1 MKNAQA
7 NPITELHTIIAFNA
21 VKHLKALTLPE
32 RETQDVSKRE
42 IDQQKFKIRLTRNDH
57 QRQSANLL
65 IEKMYAWRGYSTV
78 TNFDRAPNK
87 ITLSVFNEEQVIGTL
102 TLGFDS
108 PAGLQV
114 DAMYPHEINAARDA
128 GRSVCEI
135 TQLAVDENVRS
146 KKVLA
151 SIFHMAYIYAH
162 QIYKCSDTL
171 IEVNPRHV
179 LFYEKMLGFKHFGQ
193 QKICPRVNAPAVL
206 LKVETSYVETQIAKF
221 GGKMETAAKEKSL
234 YPYFFSKMDEIGI
247 TNRLRPTPTDTLA
260 S

>member
-1 MKNAQA
+1 MKNAQV
-7 NPITELHTIIAFNA
+7 NPITELHTIISFAA
-21 VKHLKALTLPE
+21 IKHLKTLTLPE
-32 RETQDVSKRE
+32 RETQDVSERE
-42 IDQQKFKIRLTRNDH
+42 MDQQKFKIRLTRNDH

-65 IEKMYAWRGYSTV
+65 IKKMYAWRGYSTV

-114 DAMYPHEINAARDA
+114 DAMYSNEINALRDA

-135 TQLAVDENVRS
+135 TQLAIDENVRS
-146 KKVLA
+146 RKVLA
-151 SIFHMAYIYAH
+151 SIFHIAYIYAH
-162 QIYKCSDTL
+162 QIYKCSDIL

-206 LKVETSYVETQIAKF
+206 LRVETNYVEMQIAKF
-221 GGKMETAAKEKSL
+221 GGKMESAANEKSL
-234 YPYFFSKMDEIGI
+234 YPYSFSKMDEIGI
-247 TNRLRPTPTDTLA
+247 ANRLCPTSTNTLD